1 MPRNAHRYLWQTT
14 RRLVAWCLLVAVPVF
29 GVSGTLVEMLGAN
42 HAHRSSTISLSQGGA
57 DVMHGWVDMRRASI
71 PTAVPRGHSH
81 SHSVFARHH
90 HDHDDDS
97 VIALDGGLL
106 QGEASD
112 DGGASNGSFSHV
124 MALTDLASSALP
136 SVSRFAW
143 LDAAAAAAMPWTAD
157 GPMRPPKA

>member
-1 MPRNAHRYLWQTT
+1 MPPNAHCYFQQAT
-14 RRLVAWCLLVAVPVF
+14 RRFVVWCLLVAVPVF

-42 HAHRSSTISLSQGGA
+42 HAHRAAATLLSQGGG
-57 DVMHGWVDMRRASI
+57 DVMHGWVDMRRASV
-71 PTAVPRGHSH
+71 AAGAPRGHSH
-81 SHSVFARHH
+81 AHSLFARHH
-90 HDHDDDS
+90 HDHDDAS

-112 DGGASNGSFSHV
+112 DGGASNGSLSHI
-124 MALTDLASSALP
+124 MALTDLASFALL